1 MAAREI
7 HVGDIG
13 TAFDITMYDDTK
25 VVDLTGYISLTINFI
40 KPDGT
45 CMPKVAVLKTDG
57 TDGIL
62 RYITVLG
69 DLDQAG
75 TWQLQA
81 VVELATGKWSSD
93 TTKFKVYGNL
103 ECI

>member
-1 MAAREI
+1 MAANEI

-13 TAFDITMYDDTK
+13 TAFDVTLYDGDD
-25 VVDLTGYISLTINFI
+25 VVDLTGYTSLIFNFI

-45 CMPKVAVLKTDG
+45 CMPKTAVPKTDG

-62 RYITVLG
+62 RYITIIG

-75 TWQLQA
+75 TWILQA
-81 VVELATGKWSSD
+81 VVELPTGKWSSD
-93 TTKFKVYGNL
+93 TTKFKVHGNVA
-103 ECI
+103 CP